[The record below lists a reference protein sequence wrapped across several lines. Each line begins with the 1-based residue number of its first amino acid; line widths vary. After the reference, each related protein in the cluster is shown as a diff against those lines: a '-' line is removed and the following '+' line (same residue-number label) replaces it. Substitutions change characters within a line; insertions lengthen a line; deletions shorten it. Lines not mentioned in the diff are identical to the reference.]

1 MINLII
7 AGDFIPQH
15 RIKFLCDNKD
25 YASCFSM
32 VKDLNEKVDYSIVNL
47 EAPVVFND
55 CYPIIKT
62 GPNLKCNANAIDA
75 LAYAGFDC
83 VTLANNHFYDYG
95 ESGVKETLSICNEKG
110 IDTVGGGHSI
120 NEASK
125 ILYKE
130 IKGVKI
136 AIVNFCE
143 HEWSVATESKGGSS
157 PLDEVKNYYQ
167 IKEAKSKAGY
177 VIVIVHGGTEHY
189 NLPTPRMKKTY
200 RFFIDAGADVVVN
213 HHQHCFSGYEI
224 YNGCPIFY
232 GLGNF
237 CFDKGEQE
245 CNFWNEGLLLNLS
258 ISGTIKFEL
267 VPYVQCAEE
276 AIIDFNVDKDCFSNK
291 INELNAI
298 IGDDILLEQAFV
310 KIAKQK
316 AKWYL
321 DSLQPYTNKYLKFLY
336 SKGFFPSLLSDFWF
350 RHVLAVFR
358 CEAHRDIMLH
368 VLENKLEK

>member
-75 LAYAGFDC
+75 LTYAGFDC

-213 HHQHCFSGYEI
+213 HHQHCFSGYER
-224 YNGCPIFY
+224 YNGRYIFY

-237 CFDKGEQE
+237 CFDKGKRKRD
-245 CNFWNEGLLLNLS
+245 FWHEGYLVKLKLGES
-258 ISGTIKFEL
+258 IDFEII
-267 VPYVQCAEE
+267 PYVQCAEE
-276 AIIDFNVDKDCFSNK
+276 PVVDFDIGTKDIFDK

-298 IGDDILLEQAFV
+298 IADDTLLEQAFV
-310 KIAKQK
+310 NMVNQK
-316 AKWYL
+316 ETGYL
-321 DSLQPYTNKYLKFLY
+321 DSLQPYNKFLKKFY
-336 SKGFFPSLLSDFWF
+336 ARGLLPSLLSEFWY
-350 RHVLAVFR
+350 RYILAIFR
-358 CEAHRDIMLH
+358 CESHRDVILH
-368 VLENKLEK
+368 VLKNKLNK